1 MARACQ
7 ETRVNNMWKKYLCTA
22 SIDDTLKTLSDHPG
36 KSRIIAG
43 GTDLVLELEKGAYSQ
58 NEVLID
64 ISRIAG
70 LDEIRRDDDGRI
82 HLGPMV
88 THNHCVRST
97 VIRKYAPLLAEAC
110 YSVGSP
116 QIRNRGTVV
125 GNLVTAS
132 PANDTIAPLMALD
145 AELTLRSV
153 RGERVVRLS
162 EFYTGV
168 RRTILQPDEMV
179 VDVSFNGLHEDQ
191 RSTFIKYA
199 LRKAQAISLVN
210 TAIIV
215 TIEQSKILQATI
227 VLGAVAPTI
236 IHATEAEKYLEGKEF
251 SDMLIAEG
259 ALKVQSAISPISDI
273 RSSADYR
280 KKIASVI
287 VRRGLEHILRN
298 DQDCEVPNEPVV
310 LWGKNSPNHEKL
322 SQTKEYSES
331 GSLIKT
337 RINGKEHSFSTGLQK
352 TLLRLLRE
360 DAELV
365 GTKEGCA
372 EGECGACTV
381 YLDGVA
387 VMSCLIPAP
396 RADGGD
402 IITIEG
408 LAEDERLHPVQ
419 EAFIKEGAVQCGYCT
434 PGFIMS
440 AVKLFEEQKSPDL
453 DNIKMAITGNLC
465 RCTGYYKIVKAIES
479 VAERQG

>member
-1 MARACQ
+1 
-7 ETRVNNMWKKYLCTA
+7 MWKKYLCA
-22 SIDDTLKTLSDHPG
+22 SSIDDTLKVLADHPG

-43 GTDLVLELEKGAYSQ
+43 GTDLVLELEKGAYAQ

-70 LDEIRRDDDGRI
+70 MDEIIRDDDGRI

-88 THNHCVRST
+88 THNHCVCST
-97 VIRKYAPLLAEAC
+97 IIRKYAPLLAEAC

-116 QIRNRGTVV
+116 QIRNRGTVA

-153 RGERVVRLS
+153 RGDRVVRL
-162 EFYTGV
+162 EDFYTGV
-168 RRTILQPDEMV
+168 RKTILLSDEMV
-179 VDVSFNGLHEDQ
+179 VDICFKGLQEGQ
-191 RSTFIKYA
+191 RSTFVKYA

-210 TAIIV
+210 TAIIITV
-215 TIEQSKILQATI
+215 EHTKILQATI

-236 IHATEAEKYLEGKEF
+236 IHATEAEEYLAEKEIN
-251 SDMLIAEG
+251 DLLVAEG

-280 KKIASVI
+280 KKIAAVI
-287 VRRGLEHILRN
+287 VRRGLEYILRN
-298 DQDCEVPNEPVV
+298 DWDCEVPAEPVV
-310 LWGKNSPNHEKL
+310 LWGKQSPNHEKL
-322 SQTKEYSES
+322 NHQIVFSET
-331 GSLIKT
+331 GSIINT
-337 RINGKEHSFSTGLQK
+337 TINGKDHSFSTGQQK

-360 DAELV
+360 EAGLV

-387 VMSCLIPAP
+387 VMSCLVPAP
-396 RADGGD
+396 RADGAE
-402 IITIEG
+402 IVTIEG
-408 LAEDERLHPVQ
+408 LADGDRLHPVQ
-419 EAFIKEGAVQCGYCT
+419 DAFIKEGAVQCGYCT
-434 PGFIMS
+434 PGFIMA
-440 AVKLFEEQKSPDL
+440 AVKLFEEQQSPDL
-453 DNIKMAITGNLC
+453 DAIKMAITGNLC

-479 VAERQG
+479 IAESQG